1 MDWTKVFYW
10 LTVADNAKTFFGWF
24 AIIFILVFIIVTLVR
39 IFSYIPGEDTPSL
52 YTAGGS
58 RHKDFL
64 NRCNKW
70 TWYSTPFMLLFLT
83 LWIFTPNKK
92 DALLII
98 AGGQTLNFMTND
110 SIAKTLPKDMV
121 NFVSIELRQ
130 MAKDAKV
137 DLGVADSKQKILDR
151 AKEMTADELIK
162 QMQIDSTFSNVILNK
177 N

>member
-1 MDWTKVFYW
+1 
-10 LTVADNAKTFFGWF
+10 
-24 AIIFILVFIIVTLVR
+24 
-39 IFSYIPGEDTPSL
+39 
-52 YTAGGS
+52 
-58 RHKDFL
+58 
-64 NRCNKW
+64 
-70 TWYSTPFMLLFLT
+70 MLLFLT